1 MRMNVRIIIV
11 MLSTAWVLASC
22 TNINKAMKSTDL
34 DFKYEM
40 AKQYFTK
47 GKYENACLL
56 LGEVVNAYKG
66 TERGDEAMFLYGMS
80 KYLGSDLEE
89 ANEYLTKYYR
99 SYPTGAHVEEARFYA
114 GKALYETTPSVNL
127 DQTDTYMAITEFQ
140 NFIETFPQSKY
151 AEQCRKMIFEMQ
163 DKLVLKEYN
172 SAKLYYSLGSYFG
185 NCTMEGSGSNYEAC
199 ILTSQN
205 AIKDY
210 PYSEL
215 KEEFAILIL
224 RARYELARQSVP
236 SKQMARYESTI
247 DEYYGFVNEY
257 PNSKHKAEA
266 EKIFSKSK
274 AATKRSNNTNNDGL
288 QKD

>member
-1 MRMNVRIIIV
+1 MRMNGRNFILL
-11 MLSTAWVLASC
+11 LSVVWVLTSC
-22 TNINKAMKSTDL
+22 SGINKAIKSTDL

-40 AKQYFTK
+40 AKQYFTQ
-47 GKYENACLL
+47 GKYNNACLL
-56 LGEVVNAYKG
+56 LGEVVNAMKG

-80 KYLGSDLEE
+80 KYYGSDLEE

-114 GKALYETTPSVNL
+114 GKALYESTPNVDL
-127 DQTDTYMAITEFQ
+127 DQTDTYLAITEFQ
-140 NFIETFPQSKY
+140 NFLEAFPQSKY
-151 AEQCRKMIFEMQ
+151 TEQCRSMIFEMQ

-172 SAKLYYSLGSYFG
+172 NAKLYYTLGSYFG

-199 ILTSQN
+199 IQTAQN

-210 PYSEL
+210 PYSSL
-215 KEEFAILIL
+215 KEDFAILIL

-236 SKQMARYESTI
+236 LKQMARYESTI

-257 PNSKHKAEA
+257 PNSKYKAEA
-266 EKIFSKSK
+266 EKIFNKSK
-274 AATKRSNNTNNDGL
+274 AATKSNNNNEL

>member
-1 MRMNVRIIIV
+1 MRMNVRIIIM

-224 RARYELARQSVP
+224 RARYELAR
-236 SKQMARYESTI
+236 
-247 DEYYGFVNEY
+247 
-257 PNSKHKAEA
+257 
-266 EKIFSKSK
+266 
-274 AATKRSNNTNNDGL
+274 
-288 QKD
+288 

>member
-80 KYLGSDLEE
+80 KYLGSGLEE

-163 DKLVLKEYN
+163 DTLVLKEYN